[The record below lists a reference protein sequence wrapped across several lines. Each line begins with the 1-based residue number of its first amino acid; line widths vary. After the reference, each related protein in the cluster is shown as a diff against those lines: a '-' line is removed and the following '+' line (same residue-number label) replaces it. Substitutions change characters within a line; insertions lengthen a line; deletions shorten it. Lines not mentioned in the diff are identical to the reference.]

1 MKILIPGGAG
11 FIGSHLCEHFLEQG
25 HEVTA
30 IDNVSTGSIENISHL
45 VNHKKFQ
52 LIVDSILNV
61 SALEPLIQ
69 QSDHICHLAAAVG
82 VKLIV
87 NDPVTTIETNIRGTE
102 IMLHYANKWRKPVL
116 FTSTSEVYGKN
127 TNETFSEN
135 DDMVLGATTH
145 SRWSYACSK
154 AIDEFLVLSY
164 FRKRQLPATIVRLFN
179 TVGPRQSPQYG
190 MVLPRFVKQALEKRP
205 ITVYG
210 DGSQTRTFTYVN
222 DVVLAISKLIETPKA
237 IGEVFNI
244 GGTEQI
250 SILEL
255 ATLVKEKTKSQS
267 EIVHLSFD
275 EAYEPGF
282 EDMKRR
288 VPNIEKLKTFIDFH
302 PTISLSSIVDN
313 VIAYFKSNALK

>member
-154 AIDEFLVLSY
+154 AIDRSLTIG
-164 FRKRQLPATIVRLFN
+164 PA
-179 TVGPRQSPQYG
+179 PREAPIS
-190 MVLPRFVKQALEKRP
+190 ARP
-205 ITVYG
+205 PG
-210 DGSQTRTFTYVN
+210 RP
-222 DVVLAISKLIETPKA
+222 ET
-237 IGEVFNI
+237 
-244 GGTEQI
+244 
-250 SILEL
+250 
-255 ATLVKEKTKSQS
+255 
-267 EIVHLSFD
+267 
-275 EAYEPGF
+275 
-282 EDMKRR
+282 
-288 VPNIEKLKTFIDFH
+288 
-302 PTISLSSIVDN
+302 SLSHRYAS
-313 VIAYFKSNALK
+313 